1 MIVVLLVM
9 SILLLIA
16 VTSHLGARDRANDTR
31 APANVRAIPAI
42 NSYFADNGTYV
53 GMTLAGLRS
62 TYDASIDPA
71 SYSFGDSSNLTETS
85 FCVQSTSADK
95 TWRKNGPSAPIES
108 GACP

>member
-1 MIVVLLVM
+1 
-9 SILLLIA
+9 
-16 VTSHLGARDRANDTR
+16 
-31 APANVRAIPAI
+31 
-42 NSYFADNGTYV
+42 
-53 GMTLAGLRS
+53 MTLAGLRS